1 MALAA
6 QTVYRAQTLAE
17 EVSCL
22 LACHQDI
29 HIVQGAGLDTPQQ
42 VQLTLQIVYR
52 SLDVAQYVFQI
63 HCLEKFDLRVQRSS
77 LEQHATRRPA
87 SRLGRFVFVRC
98 YESIRK
104 NFIIFESLLFEP
116 VNEDRPAGVPG
127 EDPAA
132 LVVAVGVVRQA
143 HCAGELP
150 DDGGEGCLDSVLGD
164 DVEIV
169 EGDEKFVELGLLAGP
184 FER

>member
-1 MALAA
+1 MA
-6 QTVYRAQTLAE
+6 
-17 EVSCL
+17 
-22 LACHQDI
+22 
-29 HIVQGAGLDTPQQ
+29 
-42 VQLTLQIVYR
+42 
-52 SLDVAQYVFQI
+52 
-63 HCLEKFDLRVQRSS
+63 
-77 LEQHATRRPA
+77 A

-132 LVVAVGVVRQA
+132 LVVAVCVVRQA

-150 DDGGEGCLDSVLGD
+150 DDGGEDALTPFSVMMSRLSR
-164 DVEIV
+164 
-169 EGDEKFVELGLLAGP
+169 AM
-184 FER
+184 RSS

>member
-1 MALAA
+1 M
-6 QTVYRAQTLAE
+6 Q
-17 EVSCL
+17 S
-22 LACHQDI
+22 
-29 HIVQGAGLDTPQQ
+29 
-42 VQLTLQIVYR
+42 
-52 SLDVAQYVFQI
+52 
-63 HCLEKFDLRVQRSS
+63 SS

-87 SRLGRFVFVRC
+87 SRLGRFIFVRC
-98 YESIRK
+98 YQSIRK

-132 LVVAVGVVRQA
+132 FIVAVGVIRQA

-150 DDGGEGCLDSVLGD
+150 DDGGEGGRGAVLGD

-169 EGDEKFVELGLLAGP
+169 EGDEKFVELGLFADP